1 MNPWPLGREE
11 SMLTNRPESKLE
23 AGASLKSKLKFLF
36 QGHQRHRTQELQGL
50 ERPGMPVG
58 RHQLLLK
65 PEQPGSLLG
74 QAAVDD
80 VRRRRRRRRHTLRAT
95 RKKAEKQIVKTLQ
108 HPITSTLGFFAV

>member
-1 MNPWPLGREE
+1 
-11 SMLTNRPESKLE
+11 
-23 AGASLKSKLKFLF
+23 
-36 QGHQRHRTQELQGL
+36 
-50 ERPGMPVG
+50 MPVG